1 MQLIITASKDC
12 YITNKIIDN
21 KYRSKNS
28 NVGHA
33 ATLDLFKLFEESGVV
48 ESGNYITENVTE
60 NSSLLIKFDY
70 SSIGKLTSSILDI
83 KDSNFKAYL
92 ELEDVSHGLQ
102 KPFNFSAICNPL
114 VRNFEEGF
122 GIDVNSF
129 NDLGSSNYI
138 TSSYYSATPIIWKS
152 EGASAAGGNDATFA
166 QGSITVIGVGGWNN
180 TVGFTL
186 NDGLSSVVFLANT
199 AANTPSKIDT
209 TNYRFGINGAT
220 STADFADRIFAAIA
234 LAKTNADL
242 KITAT
247 DPGDGAAISLKQDNA
262 GLTGNTTITLANEAT
277 RLSAV
282 KFKGGHSTSHIDII
296 TSASYGTTK
305 VDLGSST
312 YLSDPNQD
320 LIFDVT
326 NSVSSS
332 LKGLIPDNGFKI
344 SFSGSYA
351 TDNKTRFVKRFA
363 SRHVSN
369 KLIVPKLRVI
379 FNDEISDDSDRI
391 FLDKPANVVLKAKS
405 GFSSANFFDNSAS
418 ALVGDNCGVLK
429 ITSGSYTSSVNFS
442 QLNKSSDSSRLKGVY
457 NATFTIPSN
466 NVFVKKAIIANP
478 DGFNVDLN
486 WQTSDGIITFLTKK
500 VKVYNNSFENF
511 DITNVSVAFK
521 NRKSEYQENE
531 DILISCS
538 AVLSGKNY
546 SASKFRQNPD
556 YFPGSL
562 KYKVSELIS
571 GKTIISPDLLNST
584 SMSFYDGVFSATIKS
599 GNLASG
605 YSYKLELI
613 SEIDGEKVYFD
624 SSFIFKVI

>member
-138 TSSYYSATPIIWKS
+138 TSSYYSATPVMWKS

-166 QGSITVIGVGGWNN
+166 QGSITVTGVGGWNN
-180 TVGFTL
+180 AVGFTL
-186 NDGLSSVVFLANT
+186 NDGSSSVAFLANT

-234 LAKTNADL
+234 LSKTNTDL

-247 DPGDGAAISLKQDNA
+247 DPGAGAVVSLRQDSP
-262 GLTGNTTITLANEAT
+262 GLTGNTTIALVNEAT

-282 KFKGGHSTSHIDII
+282 KFKDGHSTSHIDII

-312 YLSDPNQD
+312 HLSNPNQD

-332 LKGLIPDNGFKI
+332 LKGLIPDNGFRI

-418 ALVGDNCGVLK
+418 ELVGDNCGVLK

-457 NATFTIPSN
+457 NANFTIPSN
-466 NVFVKKAIIANP
+466 NVFVKKAIVANP
-478 DGFNVDLN
+478 DGFDVDLN
-486 WQTSDGIITFLTKK
+486 WQTSDGLITFLKKK

-511 DITNVSVAFK
+511 DVTNVSVSFK
-521 NRKSEYQENE
+521 NRKSEYQESE

-546 SASKFRQNPD
+546 SASKFRKNPD
-556 YFPGSL
+556 YFPGGL

-571 GKTIISPDLLNST
+571 GKTIITPDLLNST

-599 GNLASG
+599 GNLSSG

-613 SEIDGEKVYFD
+613 SEVDGEKFYFD
-624 SSFIFKVI
+624 SSFTFKVV